1 MVWNGTFRHPA
12 RFTDSDRP
20 QFGPFFDTRFRISR
34 LFQNPAP
41 MSVSVQELGRLYLA
55 QLTKGCKNEKCCNM
69 DCARNRSPNGAP
81 ESPPSEEDKKAVVQ
95 RAITMAKCGTV
106 FSCSYVNRAFASD
119 ESAEEMFVDPSILD
133 DVTACEKIIR
143 CVAFP
148 TIDRVEF

>member
-1 MVWNGTFRHPA
+1 
-12 RFTDSDRP
+12 
-20 QFGPFFDTRFRISR
+20 
-34 LFQNPAP
+34 

-81 ESPPSEEDKKAVVQ
+81 GSSPSEEDKKTVVQ

-148 TIDRVEF
+148 TIDHVEF

>member
-1 MVWNGTFRHPA
+1 
-12 RFTDSDRP
+12 
-20 QFGPFFDTRFRISR
+20 
-34 LFQNPAP
+34 

-81 ESPPSEEDKKAVVQ
+81 GSSPSEEDKKTVVQ